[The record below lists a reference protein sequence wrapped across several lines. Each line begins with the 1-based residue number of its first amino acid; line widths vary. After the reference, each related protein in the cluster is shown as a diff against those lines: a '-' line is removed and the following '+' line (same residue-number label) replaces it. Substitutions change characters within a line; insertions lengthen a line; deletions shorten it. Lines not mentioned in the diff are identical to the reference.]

1 MTHSFGQTSRDRL
14 STCDERLQRVF
25 NEVIK
30 HRDCSILCGHRGQAE
45 QDEALRTGKSKLGWP
60 KSNHNT
66 LPSKAVDAAPY
77 PVDWNDRDR
86 FQVFG
91 GFVLGIAASMGITL
105 RWGGDWN
112 GNGTNRDQTFHD
124 LPHFEVVD

>member
-1 MTHSFGQTSRDRL
+1 MIFAFGQTSRDRL
-14 STCDERLQRVF
+14 ATCDERLQRVF

-66 LPSKAVDAAPY
+66 LPSKAVDVAPY
-77 PVDWNDRDR
+77 PIDWTDIDR
-86 FQVFG
+86 FRLFA
-91 GFVLGIAASMGITL
+91 GFVLGVAAGMGIPL
-105 RWGGDWN
+105 RWGGDWD
-112 GNGTNRDQTFHD
+112 GDGTNRDQSFHD
-124 LPHFEVVD
+124 LPHFEVL

>member
-1 MTHSFGQTSRDRL
+1 MSSYSQVSRDRL
-14 STCDERLQRVF
+14 ATCDDRLQRVF

-45 QDEALRTGKSKLGWP
+45 QDEALRAGKSKLGWP

-77 PVDWNDRDR
+77 PVDWSDRDR
-86 FQVFG
+86 FHVFG